1 MHQAST
7 ASNSSLN
14 TLW

>member
-14 TLW
+14 TL